1 MSFLCLTKPFFAGG
15 YFPDNESQKPR
26 HDYEEDMLVL
36 PNKGRVQCLLC
47 GKDYVNKLKARKH
60 IETMHK
66 APNDPSFQS
75 KCQFCG
81 KVFVTS
87 TDADDCIATSLESSN
102 FMIKSTEKRDP
113 RGGHKTL
120 VKRDSG
126 RVVNRRKTYIP
137 EIKRDARSRFIVN
150 GLLLLSDR
158 FSGLFFLQKWSEF
171 ALGIKF

>member
-36 PNKGRVQCLLC
+36 PDKGRVQCLLC

-81 KVFVTS
+81 KVFVHVIFKRNHVYK
-87 TDADDCIATSLESSN
+87 CHP
-102 FMIKSTEKRDP
+102 EKRQMA
-113 RGGHKTL
+113 GK
-120 VKRDSG
+120 
-126 RVVNRRKTYIP
+126 
-137 EIKRDARSRFIVN
+137 AF
-150 GLLLLSDR
+150 
-158 FSGLFFLQKWSEF
+158 
-171 ALGIKF
+171 